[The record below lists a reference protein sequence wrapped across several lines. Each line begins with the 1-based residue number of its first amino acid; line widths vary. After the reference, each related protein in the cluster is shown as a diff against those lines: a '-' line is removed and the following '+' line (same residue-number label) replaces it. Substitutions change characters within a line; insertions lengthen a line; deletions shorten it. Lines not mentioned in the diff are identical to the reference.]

1 MSELDRISKLY
12 EFSHVFKLYKDYIP
26 FQLCLDVEGWNDKF
40 RSNLVNPCAES
51 LYGQWFGQTGLRS
64 HTMDLYENA
73 YFIQSNAY
81 GRAYWNG
88 QSSGIEGLNQYT
100 WIGVYIGI
108 ALLVFDSL
116 GMRYSLMDNGD
127 DHRVCVWVHK
137 TIVEQHQSHSQ
148 TAAWLKNMIADQ
160 MILYGNKI
168 KVSET
173 YCSENLVAYSQIY
186 L

>member
-1 MSELDRISKLY
+1 M
-12 EFSHVFKLYKDYIP
+12 YI
-26 FQLCLDVEGWNDKF
+26 LEWC
-40 RSNLVNPCAES
+40 
-51 LYGQWFGQTGLRS
+51 
-64 HTMDLYENA
+64 
-73 YFIQSNAY
+73 
-81 GRAYWNG
+81 
-88 QSSGIEGLNQYT
+88 
-100 WIGVYIGI
+100 GI

-116 GMRYSLMDNGD
+116 GMPYSVVNNGD
-127 DHRVCVWVHK
+127 DLHVCVWVHK